1 MRTVTR
7 IATGIS
13 ILGLGCGADQSEEI
27 ARLRNT
33 VAELQV
39 MTGPPPRSLDAL
51 YPPAADAPVLLQ
63 EMFALGG
70 ALSGI
75 AVDLS
80 ENDIEQV
87 DAQFEKFKAMYAATA
102 RMVPEW
108 EEDYPMEPV
117 ERLGEVLQTG
127 DQEQAMAAIGAV
139 GEVCH
144 DCHVMNMAKVH
155 EELGFSDLKRDL
167 ESSFVGIEVD
177 LEQRQVENARTQF
190 EAFTGR
196 VELLKGTCA
205 WCHETEP
212 KYFVDASV
220 EGMLEQLGSVLA
232 GASPNLEVAAKL
244 RLGIGTESCF
254 RCHLVHG
261 PAALAKERWATWG
274 NDNRK

>member
-1 MRTVTR
+1 M
-7 IATGIS
+7 
-13 ILGLGCGADQSEEI
+13 
-27 ARLRNT
+27 RNT

-144 DCHVMNMAKVH
+144 DCHVMNMAKVQQRYH
-155 EELGFSDLKRDL
+155 WGDFTQIRVADPISGEELGFSDLKRDL